1 MTLRDRLSAFK
12 ISAQAAG
19 TRIAIAALVTFAAV
33 VGGSGVGLISKWP
46 TLRSHPLAATGLT
59 VLLGISLVITS
70 WALGRLRRRSNHP
83 SERSAAAENEY
94 EAIFSLALDATLV
107 LDDSGKCLRANPA
120 AGELLGLTQTELSG
134 CPFDRLATLVPD
146 IQRGLLESGI
156 APRKARVQR
165 SDGTSRMVE
174 PFLMQ
179 NGTSRRRILF
189 LRDIT
194 EHENAAGALRE
205 NQERFLQMASNIG
218 EIFWMLDPA
227 SRKILYISPAYETI
241 TGRTCRD
248 LYDAPTSYEELFHPE
263 DRIRILTRIDEAT
276 RTGLFDEEFR
286 IIRPDGA
293 VRWVWLRGFPVR
305 DQQGRLTRLVGTA
318 QDTTVRKS
326 AESSLA
332 TQLRLT
338 ETARTEAEA
347 LRKSA
352 LALTQT
358 LNMEAVLSTLL
369 ECLAQLVPYDLS
381 NVLLLEDQTRLF
393 VVGGR
398 RPTQSDP
405 SMESPEGILTID
417 VSAYPIL
424 KRLLKSRQTTCV
436 ANTRKTPEWVDVP
449 SYENARSWLGV
460 PLVAGTR
467 VIGVLCLGKSEP
479 NAFTGDHIRFA
490 ESIAAPAAIAI
501 QNARLF
507 ERGEIYAAELEQ
519 RVNDLRQAQEALR
532 ESEDIYRDLVK
543 NSEDLICTH
552 NLEGKLLSVNEL
564 PVKLLGYAREELLN
578 KPMRDFLLP
587 EARAQFDESLVR
599 IKKDGFVKG
608 LMVVLT
614 KTGERRIW
622 EYHNTLR
629 TDGVTTPVVRG
640 IAHDITDQR
649 RVEKALRLSEEKFSK
664 AFRCSPTIL
673 WISTLQEGRVL
684 EVNEA
689 FERHSG
695 YTRDEIVGHT
705 KLELGL
711 WFDLRERETLTDIV
725 RRQGNARDQ
734 EVRLRTKSGQV
745 VVILLS
751 VESGELH
758 GQQCL
763 LTLGQVI
770 TERKSAEGQLR
781 HLSGQLLRLQD
792 EERRRI
798 ARDLH
803 DSTGQDLVA
812 LATMLG
818 QLRAS
823 IPSREQKSRKFLSEC
838 KVLADQCIGEVRTLS
853 YLLHPPVLDDA
864 GLADAIRDYVKGF
877 TKRSGIQVELELSPR
892 LGRMTRD
899 VELALFR
906 VVQESLTNIHRH
918 SGSPQAKIR
927 IDCNSNLTLE
937 ISDLGPS
944 ASASATGGKEE
955 HRLDVGVGIPSM
967 QERVKLIG
975 GRLQVDFGADGTTV
989 HVTIPLG
996 GERT

>member
-1 MTLRDRLSAFK
+1 MRMLDRLSVLQTSSK
-12 ISAQAAG
+12 SAG
-19 TRIAIAALVTFAAV
+19 TRIASYVLFVSAVILGGLGAGLSSKLVTV
-33 VGGSGVGLISKWP
+33 
-46 TLRSHPLAATGLT
+46 TSHPRATT
-59 VLLGISLVITS
+59 AFIVFLGISLVITS

-83 SERSAAAENEY
+83 SERSAAEENEY
-94 EAIFSLALDATLV
+94 EAIFSRALDATLV

-146 IQRGLLESGI
+146 IQRELLESGI

-194 EHENAAGALRE
+194 EHENAAGAWRE

-338 ETARTEAEA
+338 EAARTEAEA
-347 LRKSA
+347 LRKST

-358 LNMEAVLSTLL
+358 LNMEAVLDTLL

-381 NVLLLEDQTRLF
+381 NVLLLEDHTRLF

-398 RPTQSDP
+398 KPANSDSSVRPQQD
-405 SMESPEGILTID
+405 ILTID

-424 KRLLKSRQTTCV
+424 TRLLKTRQTTCI

-449 SYENARSWLGV
+449 NYEDAMSWLGI

-467 VIGVLCLGKSEP
+467 VIGLLCLGKSEP

-490 ESIAAPAAIAI
+490 ESIATPAAIAI

-519 RVNDLRQAQEALR
+519 RVNDLRQAQEALQD
-532 ESEDIYRDLVK
+532 SEDRYRDLVE

-640 IAHDITDQR
+640 IAHDVTDQKR
-649 RVEKALRLSEEKFSK
+649 LQKALRISEEKFSK
-664 AFRCSPTIL
+664 AFHLSPVAKAIA
-673 WISTLQEGRVL
+673 TLAEGKL
-684 EVNEA
+684 LDVNAA
-689 FERHSG
+689 FEKQFG
-695 YTRDEIVGHT
+695 YSRQEAIGRTAV
-705 KLELGL
+705 ELGI
-711 WFDLRERETLTDIV
+711 WTDP
-725 RRQGNARDQ
+725 D
-734 EVRLRTKSGQV
+734 
-745 VVILLS
+745 
-751 VESGELH
+751 
-758 GQQCL
+758 
-763 LTLGQVI
+763 
-770 TERKSAEGQLR
+770 
-781 HLSGQLLRLQD
+781 
-792 EERRRI
+792 
-798 ARDLH
+798 
-803 DSTGQDLVA
+803 
-812 LATMLG
+812 
-818 QLRAS
+818 
-823 IPSREQKSRKFLSEC
+823 
-838 KVLADQCIGEVRTLS
+838 
-853 YLLHPPVLDDA
+853 
-864 GLADAIRDYVKGF
+864 
-877 TKRSGIQVELELSPR
+877 
-892 LGRMTRD
+892 
-899 VELALFR
+899 
-906 VVQESLTNIHRH
+906 
-918 SGSPQAKIR
+918 
-927 IDCNSNLTLE
+927 
-937 ISDLGPS
+937 
-944 ASASATGGKEE
+944 
-955 HRLDVGVGIPSM
+955 
-967 QERVKLIG
+967 ERVKVVNELQEHG
-975 GRLQVDFGADGTTV
+975 TVRNLRLTFRRKTGEGVV
-989 HVTIPLG
+989 HSYSAETIELEG
-996 GERT
+996 QRCILAVGQDITESE

>member
-59 VLLGISLVITS
+59 VLLGISLVVCS
-70 WALGRLRRRSNHP
+70 WALGRLRRHSNHP
-83 SERSAAAENEY
+83 SGRLDAPDNEY
-94 EAIFSLALDATLV
+94 EAIFSRALDATLV

-120 AGELLGLTQTELSG
+120 AAELLGLTETELSG
-134 CPFDRLATLVPD
+134 CPLNRLAALIPD
-146 IQRGLLESGI
+146 IQRELLESGI
-156 APRKARVQR
+156 MPRKARVHR
-165 SDGTSRMVE
+165 PDGASRMVE
-174 PFLMQ
+174 SLLIQ
-179 NGTSRRRILF
+179 DGASRRRILF

-194 EHENAAGALRE
+194 EHENAAAALRE

-263 DRIRILTRIDEAT
+263 DRIRVLTRIDEAT

-286 IIRPDGA
+286 IMRPDGA

-318 QDTTVRKS
+318 QDITVRKS

-398 RPTQSDP
+398 RPAQSDP

-424 KRLLKSRQTTCV
+424 KRLMKSRQTTCV

-467 VIGVLCLGKSEP
+467 VIGMLCLGKSEP

-490 ESIAAPAAIAI
+490 ESIATPAAIAI

-507 ERGEIYAAELEQ
+507 ERGEIYATELEQ

-532 ESEDIYRDLVK
+532 DSEDTYRDLVE
-543 NSEDLICTH
+543 NSVDLICTH
-552 NLEGKLLSVNEL
+552 TLEGKLLSVNEL
-564 PVKLLGYAREELLN
+564 PVKLLGYSREELLN
-578 KPMRDFLLP
+578 KPMRNFLLP
-587 EARAQFDESLVR
+587 EARAQFDESLVK

-629 TDGVTTPVVRG
+629 TDGVSTPIVRG
-640 IAHDITDQR
+640 IAHDVTEQR
-649 RVEKALRLSEEKFSK
+649 RMQKALRLSEEKFSK
-664 AFRCSPTIL
+664 AFHLSPVAKAIATLAEGKLLDVNAAFEKQFGYSREEAIGRTAVELGMWTDPDERARVVNELKEQGSVRGLRLTFRKKSGERVIHRYSAERIELEGQPCIL
-673 WISTLQEGRVL
+673 AVGQDITESELAQKLIAGENRVL
-684 EVNEA
+684 EMIAQGKALPLNLYALCQVIEEQAEGGMCSTSLLDEEKDTLYCVAAPGLPDDFKSVMDGLPIGPRQGSGGTAA
-689 FERHSG
+689 FR
-695 YTRDEIVGHT
+695 
-705 KLELGL
+705 
-711 WFDLRERETLTDIV
+711 REFVAVVDILTDSLW
-725 RRQGNARDQ
+725 DDY
-734 EVRLRTKSGQV
+734 
-745 VVILLS
+745 
-751 VESGELH
+751 
-758 GQQCL
+758 
-763 LTLGQVI
+763 
-770 TERKSAEGQLR
+770 R
-781 HLSGQLLRLQD
+781 HL
-792 EERRRI
+792 
-798 ARDLH
+798 
-803 DSTGQDLVA
+803 
-812 LATMLG
+812 ATAHG
-818 QLRAS
+818 LRACWS
-823 IPSREQKSRKFLSEC
+823 APIFSSRQR
-838 KVLADQCIGEVRTLS
+838 VIGTFDMYFKE
-853 YLLHPPVLDDA
+853 P
-864 GLADAIRDYVKGF
+864 
-877 TKRSGIQVELELSPR
+877 RSPNDR
-892 LGRMTRD
+892 
-899 VELALFR
+899 ELALIARAKHIAGIATERYSGGSVFR
-906 VVQESLTNIHRH
+906 VV
-918 SGSPQAKIR
+918 A
-927 IDCNSNLTLE
+927 
-937 ISDLGPS
+937 
-944 ASASATGGKEE
+944 AS
-955 HRLDVGVGIPSM
+955 
-967 QERVKLIG
+967 
-975 GRLQVDFGADGTTV
+975 
-989 HVTIPLG
+989 
-996 GERT
+996 

>member
-1 MTLRDRLSAFK
+1 MRMLDRLSVLQTSSK
-12 ISAQAAG
+12 SAG
-19 TRIAIAALVTFAAV
+19 TRIASYVLFVSAVILGGLGAGLSSKLVTV
-33 VGGSGVGLISKWP
+33 
-46 TLRSHPLAATGLT
+46 TSHPRATT
-59 VLLGISLVITS
+59 AFIVFLGISLVITS

-83 SERSAAAENEY
+83 SERSAAEENEY
-94 EAIFSLALDATLV
+94 EAIFSRALDATLV

-146 IQRGLLESGI
+146 IQRELLESGI

-338 ETARTEAEA
+338 EAARTEAEA
-347 LRKSA
+347 LRKST

-358 LNMEAVLSTLL
+358 LNMEAVLDTLL

-381 NVLLLEDQTRLF
+381 NVLLLEDHTRLF

-398 RPTQSDP
+398 KPASSDSSVRPQQD
-405 SMESPEGILTID
+405 ILTID

-424 KRLLKSRQTTCV
+424 TRLLKTRQTTCI

-449 SYENARSWLGV
+449 NYEDAMSWLGI

-467 VIGVLCLGKSEP
+467 VIGLLCLGKSEP

-490 ESIAAPAAIAI
+490 ESIATPAAIAI

-519 RVNDLRQAQEALR
+519 RVNDLRQAQEALQD
-532 ESEDIYRDLVK
+532 SEDRYRDLVE

-640 IAHDITDQR
+640 IAHDVTDQKR
-649 RVEKALRLSEEKFSK
+649 LQKALRISEEKFSK
-664 AFRCSPTIL
+664 AFHLSPVAKAIA
-673 WISTLQEGRVL
+673 TLAEGKL
-684 EVNEA
+684 LDVNAA
-689 FERHSG
+689 FEKQFG
-695 YTRDEIVGHT
+695 YSRQEAIGRTAV
-705 KLELGL
+705 ELGI
-711 WFDLRERETLTDIV
+711 WTDP
-725 RRQGNARDQ
+725 D
-734 EVRLRTKSGQV
+734 
-745 VVILLS
+745 
-751 VESGELH
+751 
-758 GQQCL
+758 
-763 LTLGQVI
+763 
-770 TERKSAEGQLR
+770 
-781 HLSGQLLRLQD
+781 
-792 EERRRI
+792 
-798 ARDLH
+798 
-803 DSTGQDLVA
+803 
-812 LATMLG
+812 
-818 QLRAS
+818 
-823 IPSREQKSRKFLSEC
+823 
-838 KVLADQCIGEVRTLS
+838 
-853 YLLHPPVLDDA
+853 
-864 GLADAIRDYVKGF
+864 
-877 TKRSGIQVELELSPR
+877 
-892 LGRMTRD
+892 
-899 VELALFR
+899 
-906 VVQESLTNIHRH
+906 
-918 SGSPQAKIR
+918 
-927 IDCNSNLTLE
+927 
-937 ISDLGPS
+937 
-944 ASASATGGKEE
+944 
-955 HRLDVGVGIPSM
+955 
-967 QERVKLIG
+967 ERVKVVNELQEHG
-975 GRLQVDFGADGTTV
+975 TVRNLRLTFRRKTGEGVV
-989 HVTIPLG
+989 HSYSAETIELEG
-996 GERT
+996 QRCILAVGQDITESE